1 VIGGLCVST
10 LVTLIIV
17 PVLYGIMSRHG
28 ERDLQKE
35 VRGQFIFMDI
45 DVNKDEIA
53 GPNTKPV
60 KGSVRRGEG
69 GFSDEDEPIR
79 IG

>member
-1 VIGGLCVST
+1 
-10 LVTLIIV
+10 
-17 PVLYGIMSRHG
+17 
-28 ERDLQKE
+28 
-35 VRGQFIFMDI
+35 MDI

-69 GFSDEDEPIR
+69 GFSDEDEPVR